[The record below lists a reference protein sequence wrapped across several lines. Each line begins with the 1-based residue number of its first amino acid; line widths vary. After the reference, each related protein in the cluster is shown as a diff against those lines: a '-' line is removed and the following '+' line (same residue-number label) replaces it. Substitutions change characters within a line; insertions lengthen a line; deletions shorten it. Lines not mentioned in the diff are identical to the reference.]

1 MTSSRTQNTVVG
13 AFVVGAL
20 AVLIGGVYFLKER
33 TPGQS
38 SDAYFAKFEQVS
50 TLQEGD
56 PVKVNGVKSGRVT
69 SIALEGR
76 SVRVGFTVDRGVRLP
91 KDSEVRIQNIGLM
104 GERQLGVRM
113 GAAAE
118 FAEPGSTFDGTLDAG
133 IAEAM
138 GAAGEAIAEAEALVR
153 SVRAAVDGTIGK
165 PEFAGR
171 VNNLLATAEGIAA
184 RMDKLAADVDPQVRE
199 GARSFRATGKIAE
212 DFARR
217 QTPRLDRMAEDG
229 AEAAARARALAE
241 RGEKAAQSL
250 EEILAKLNAGRG
262 TAGALLNDTTL
273 HRDLTAAVRSADSL
287 FRSMRT
293 KGLDVNVDLF

>member
-1 MTSSRTQNTVVG
+1 MMSHRLQNTVVG
-13 AFVVGAL
+13 AFVIGAV
-20 AVLIGGVYFLKER
+20 AVLVGGVYFLKE
-33 TPGQS
+33 TAPGQA
-38 SDAYFAKFEQVS
+38 SDAYFARFEQVS

-76 SVRVGFTVDRGVRLP
+76 GVRVGFSVDRDVRLP
-91 KDSEVRIQNIGLM
+91 KGSEVRIQNIGLM
-104 GERQLGVRM
+104 GERQLGVTL
-113 GAAAE
+113 GATGD
-118 FAEPGSTFDGTLDAG
+118 FAEPGAVFHGTLDAG

-138 GAAGEAIAEAEALVR
+138 GAAGEAIAEAEELVR
-153 SVRAAVDGTIGK
+153 AVRVAVDGTIGR

-171 VNNLLATAEGIAA
+171 VNALLASAEGIAT
-184 RMDKLAADVDPQVRE
+184 RMDKLAADIDPQIRE
-199 GARSFRATGKIAE
+199 GARSFRATGKLAE

-273 HRDLTAAVRSADSL
+273 HRDLSAAVRSADSL